1 MSATTSIRVSR
12 ETHER
17 LREIAEKEHRAL
29 GDMIDRLV
37 DEYKQQAFRR
47 AVHESFRELREDPAA
62 QEAYLKDMAVWDV
75 TLMDGLEDE
84 PSYEGDEA

>member
-1 MSATTSIRVSR
+1 MSTTSIRVSR

-17 LREIAEKEHRAL
+17 LKEIAQQEHRAL

-37 DEYKQQAFRR
+37 DEYQQQAFRR
-47 AVHESFRELREDPAA
+47 AVHESFRGLREDTAER
-62 QEAYLKDMAVWDV
+62 EAYLEDMAAWDA

-84 PSYEGDEA
+84 PPYEDDDA

>member
-17 LREIAEKEHRAL
+17 LKEIAEKEHRAL

-47 AVHESFRELREDPAA
+47 AVHESFRGLREDSAER
-62 QEAYLKDMAVWDV
+62 EAYQKDMAAWDV
-75 TLMDGLEDE
+75 TLLDGLEDE
-84 PSYEGDEA
+84 PPYEDDEA